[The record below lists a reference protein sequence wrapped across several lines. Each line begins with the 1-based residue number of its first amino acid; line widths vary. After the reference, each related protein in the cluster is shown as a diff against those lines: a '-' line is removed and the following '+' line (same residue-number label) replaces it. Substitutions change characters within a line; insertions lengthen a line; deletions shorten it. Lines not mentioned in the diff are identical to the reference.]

1 MVSIL
6 IEKLLGI
13 SCFGKCISHPDKN
26 FVATLVWKRIRNPKL
41 TPIMNDRNDNGELD
55 HVKNYIFELD
65 IARCIYH
72 CLRGKTYVDNSAE
85 YIFYYGYGAIGT
97 VWESKDNKLIDVQS
111 TSIREFLRKDLARV
125 CGIKT
130 VAIHY
135 IDNNTICEVALSDKI
150 KKHFHSDISAGIQQ
164 ITI

>member
-65 IARCIYH
+65 IARVIVLLGC
-72 CLRGKTYVDNSAE
+72 CSLAGWLCVLLGLDSGRSAWV
-85 YIFYYGYGAIGT
+85 Y
-97 VWESKDNKLIDVQS
+97 WL
-111 TSIREFLRKDLARV
+111 LHL
-125 CGIKT
+125 
-130 VAIHY
+130 
-135 IDNNTICEVALSDKI
+135 
-150 KKHFHSDISAGIQQ
+150 
-164 ITI
+164 